1 MPLKA
6 VLFDFNGVIIDDE
19 NLHQELI
26 NEILLG
32 ENLRP
37 QPEEYQQFCLG
48 RSDRDCLDNLLRRRG
63 RFITPDYLDKL
74 IAQKTQAYQTRL
86 GTIDPFPF
94 FPGVKEFIHQLTQ
107 GGIVGAIV
115 TGAIR
120 QEVMIALE
128 RGQLKEFFGVI
139 VTAEDVCQGKPDPEG
154 YLLGVKRL
162 QQIYPEMDIE
172 VGDCLAIEDTF
183 TGIEAAKKAGLAIV
197 GIAHTYPF
205 HMLQRR
211 CNWAIDQ
218 FEALELDRVRQVWGA
233 EPVSKSISGR

>member
-26 NEILLG
+26 NEILIG

-37 QPEEYQQFCLG
+37 QLEEYQRFCLG
-48 RSDRDCLDNLLRRRG
+48 RCDRDCLDNLLRRRG
-63 RFITPDYLDKL
+63 RHTTPAYLDKL
-74 IAQKTQAYQTRL
+74 IAQKTQAYQARL

-94 FPGVKEFIHQLTQ
+94 FPGVREFIGQLAQ

-115 TGAIR
+115 TGAMH
-120 QEVMIALE
+120 QEVLIALE
-128 RGQLKEFFGVI
+128 RGELEEFFGVI
-139 VTAEDVCQGKPDPEG
+139 VTAEDVCQGKPAADG

-162 QQIYPEMDIE
+162 QQAYPDLGIE
-172 VGDCLAIEDTF
+172 LGDCLAIEDTF

-197 GIAHTYPF
+197 GVAHTYPF

-218 FEALELDRVRQVWGA
+218 FEALELDRVRQVLAA
-233 EPVSKSISGR
+233 ESPSKGILRR